1 MLRRVLPALAAFSV
15 VWAAFAAAA
24 RAQTLPG
31 YTLQETLQVPVTGAQ
46 VSTQSPLVAGVG
58 YKLRALGH
66 VTVRVPGPLGTTLSQ
81 ADAEYAFGARSPFLE
96 LSAGSCSGVDVGLA
110 ANDAGH
116 GAQKSPSWGGFNTA
130 HVYTADFTGL
140 GAPLAM
146 SFHLCT
152 AAGSS
157 GMLTVQIFRPM
168 GMTLAG
174 GPLGITDVSPGLD
187 TFAAAGQHSVSGRIA
202 ALAVAPDG
210 KRLYAGTFAGVWRS
224 DDGGESWRQMTR
236 PQPAG
241 GVLVPPGGLLAPD
254 VFDLAV
260 SPANPDVVLAGVEAD
275 AHTPAENGVYRSE
288 DGGGSWALVERFDC
302 SSGGQVPQV
311 VFAPDD
317 PNLVYAAGG
326 CAVGISGD
334 GGRTWSEKVL
344 PVQSPFPGAVQAAA
358 WHVAVGPFE
367 PPVATEH
374 PAAVGF
380 PGGPAGGVLGVRR
393 VYALGSNQM
402 FYSIDGGQSWTEDAG
417 IAAVATQTGVGGAAA
432 VNGGNSSRVL
442 RIEPGNPGHVLVAVN
457 SLANGPSFYAKHSC
471 GWDAGM
477 PEVADG
483 STCNTSGSRHCG
495 EGSLWLGD
503 FSGFVPAD
511 PSRHS
516 STWRQLPGPPVYFGA
531 TTPSGDTY
539 VDVKPAGSS
548 YLLFFS
554 DRSHVH
560 VSAGLPTAGGW
571 HRLDGLDA
579 SQTAPPHPA
588 DPDCNRLLMHVDPH
602 AMAAAANFS
611 LTLKPPPAA
620 TPAPFNRNEVVATTA
635 GDLWLANDGGVYH
648 ASGNLASWRPARGL
662 STLAT
667 INLAGLAVK
676 GSAPA
681 LYFGTG
687 DNDDFYSVDGG
698 ATWKDPQSGCGD
710 CDPWF
715 ADPAQVRQVMSFG
728 ARTTGGGFLV
738 YDNPTKYP
746 QPEAHPTDGTV
757 LSHWVCPNDCDAVS
771 SFSVRGYRPMV
782 LTPAGVTAPATGDF
796 VILGTK
802 GDGSRV
808 VFRKTNA
815 VAIQTPQDWENPLKA
830 AQYGPALPPCPAG
843 MPADCLDVVQASGGH
858 TNPVVYVGDPGDG
871 PNDGGR
877 THALTLWKWAPGMQS
892 WQQIVPSP
900 AATPAGKRA
909 ESAHRFFVDPFH
921 PNTLYVLDTGIPS
934 AVKRSDDGG
943 ATWQVDTSLDE
954 AVTEGHRYA
963 SKGDFAVLKDMVF
976 VREEAKTRFAVG
988 NAGVFETVNGS
999 AWFRLL
1005 STSALPSH
1013 PVSAYFDNLS
1023 DPCDRAL
1030 YVGMD
1035 GRGIV
1040 RLDPI
1045 PSPAPLT
1052 TAGGD
1057 RLCTPANENLP

>member
-1 MLRRVLPALAAFSV
+1 MKNR
-15 VWAAFAAAA
+15 WIHAAAILSLLGLA
-24 RAQTLPG
+24 GPLRAQDLPG

-46 VSTQSPLVAGVG
+46 VSSQSPLLQGVL

-66 VTVRVPGPLGTTLSQ
+66 VAVRVPGPSGSTLSQ
-81 ADAEYAFGARSPFLE
+81 ADAEYAFGAAIPFRK
-96 LSAGSCSGVDVGLA
+96 LSAGSCMGVDVGLA
-110 ANDAGH
+110 ANDTGH
-116 GAQKSPSWGGFNTA
+116 GAQKSPSWGAFNPA
-130 HVYTADFTGL
+130 HVYTVDFTGL

-146 SFHLCT
+146 SFHVCT
-152 AAGSS
+152 SAGSA
-157 GMLTVQIFRPM
+157 GTLTVQIFRPM
-168 GMTLAG
+168 GMTLPAS
-174 GPLGITDVSPGLD
+174 GPPEITDVSPGLD
-187 TFAAAGQHSVSGRIA
+187 TFAAAGQHSVSGRIV

-210 KRLYAGTFAGVWRS
+210 RRLYAGTFAGVWRS
-224 DDGGESWRQMTR
+224 DDGGETWRQMTR

-241 GVLVPPGGLLAPD
+241 AVLVPGGLLAPD
-254 VFDLAV
+254 VYDLAI
-260 SPANPDVVLAGVEAD
+260 SPANPDVVLAGVEND
-275 AHTPAENGVYRSE
+275 LHTPAQNGIYRSE
-288 DGGGSWALVERFDC
+288 DGGGTWTLVQRFTC
-302 SSGGQVPQV
+302 SNGGQVPQV

-317 PNLVYAAGG
+317 PSLAFAAGG
-326 CAVGISGD
+326 CAIGISGD

-344 PVQSPFPGAVQAAA
+344 PAQNSFPNAPQLAA
-358 WHVAVGPFE
+358 WHVAVAPFE
-367 PPVATEH
+367 PLVANEH
-374 PAAVGF
+374 PDAVPVGS
-380 PGGPAGGVLGVRR
+380 PIEVARGVRR

-417 IAAVATQTGVGGAAA
+417 IGAIVSQAGVGGAAA
-432 VNGGNSSRVL
+432 AGSGNSSRVL
-442 RIEPGNPGHVLVAVN
+442 VIEPGNPGHVLVAVN
-457 SLANGPSFYAKHSC
+457 TLANGPSFYAKHAC
-471 GWDAGM
+471 GWDAGT

-483 STCNTSGSRHCG
+483 TACNTSGSRHCG

-511 PSRHS
+511 PNRHA
-516 STWRQLPGPPVYFGA
+516 STWRQLPGPPVYFGVSS
-531 TTPSGDTY
+531 PSGDTY

-560 VSAGLPTAGGW
+560 VSAGLPAAGGW

-588 DPDCNRLLMHVDPH
+588 DPDCNNLLMHVDPH
-602 AMAAAANFS
+602 AMAVAANFA
-611 LTLKPPPAA
+611 LTLKAPPAA
-620 TPAPFNRNEVVATTA
+620 TPAPFNQNKVVATSA
-635 GDLWLANDGGVYH
+635 GDLWLTNDGGVYH
-648 ASGNLASWRPARGL
+648 ASGNLAAWRPSRGL

-698 ATWKDPQSGCGD
+698 ASWKDPQGGCGD

-715 ADPAQVRQVMSFG
+715 ADPAQVRQVMGFG
-728 ARTTGGGFLV
+728 ARTAGGGFLV
-738 YDNPTKYP
+738 YTNATKYP

-782 LTPAGVTAPATGDF
+782 LTPAGVTAPSTGDF
-796 VILGTK
+796 VIIGTK

-815 VAIQTPQDWENPLKA
+815 AAMDTPQDWENPAKA
-830 AQYGPALPPCPAG
+830 TQYGPALPPCTAG
-843 MPADCLDVVQASGGH
+843 APADCFDVVQASGGH

-871 PNDGGR
+871 PNAQR
-877 THALTLWKWAPGMQS
+877 THLLTLWKWAPGMQS

-900 AATPAGKRA
+900 ASTPARERA
-909 ESAHRFFVDPFH
+909 DFAHRFFVDPFH
-921 PNTLYVLDTGIPS
+921 PNTLYLLDDAAI
-934 AVKRSDDGG
+934 KRSDDGG
-943 ATWQVDTSLDE
+943 ATWNVDTSLDD
-954 AVTEGHRYA
+954 AVTEGQRY
-963 SKGDFAVLKDMVF
+963 SYTGDFAVLKDIVF
-976 VREEAKTRFAVG
+976 VREESRTRFAVG
-988 NAGVFETVNGS
+988 NAGVFATLNGS

-1035 GRGIV
+1035 GRGIL

-1045 PSPAPLT
+1045 PSPAPLN

-1057 RLCTPANENLP
+1057 RLCTNGTENHP